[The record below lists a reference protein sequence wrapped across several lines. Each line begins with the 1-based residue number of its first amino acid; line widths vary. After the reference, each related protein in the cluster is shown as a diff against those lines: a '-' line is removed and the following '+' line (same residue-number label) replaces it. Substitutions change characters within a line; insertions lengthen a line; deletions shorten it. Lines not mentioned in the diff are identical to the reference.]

1 MRRRPA
7 RLAHHASFLFL
18 IALGFWFIDILWVAD
33 VQAITFTSSSSVD
46 MFLVDQY
53 PQGGSVGGVKFG
65 PPDQSLIDLSLSEM
79 QTTNKTLFGVSSVT
93 AFVNTDGSL
102 LSSQGVAQVDTL
114 LSPVGL
120 SPASLVT
127 GHARL
132 ELRFTGGDSPLAL
145 DLSGVLHRSG
155 ASWGSLASG
164 HVFLFCDVFSPAC
177 PSEFGGYFDGVPLG
191 DFPFELHTILPSGVG
206 AYSFQIGAENN
217 LFSNNPTQETTSES
231 RIVWNLQLHW
241 AGACE
246 LETAAAVRTKS
257 AS

>member
-132 ELRFTGGDSPLAL
+132 ELRFTGGDSPFFLPHARASLEATLTGFHSAISRLSFTPSCPPAL
-145 DLSGVLHRSG
+145 ERTRFKSVLRITSSVITLPRKPPVRVGLYGTFRLGRSPCRQR
-155 ASWGSLASG
+155 S
-164 HVFLFCDVFSPAC
+164 
-177 PSEFGGYFDGVPLG
+177 
-191 DFPFELHTILPSGVG
+191 
-206 AYSFQIGAENN
+206 YS
-217 LFSNNPTQETTSES
+217 
-231 RIVWNLQLHW
+231 
-241 AGACE
+241 
-246 LETAAAVRTKS
+246 S
-257 AS
+257 A